1 MSNLIAFIR
10 TNLDEA
16 HYQAYIMYISVENR
30 TVRCKRKTG
39 NLILDG
45 WVLVIKKE
53 MLSYLIRGRL
63 ERGSFS
69 GLLLERG
76 LQSPSVLL
84 FRPEQIS
91 YMKL

>member
-1 MSNLIAFIR
+1 MQKK
-10 TNLDEA
+10 DWD
-16 HYQAYIMYISVENR
+16 
-30 TVRCKRKTG
+30 
-39 NLILDG
+39 LILDG
-45 WVLVIKKE
+45 WVLVVKKE
-53 MLSYLIRGRL
+53 MLCFLIRGRL

-91 YMKL
+91 YMEVTSYIEEAGNHLECSE

>member
-1 MSNLIAFIR
+1 MQKKDWDLIP
-10 TNLDEA
+10 
-16 HYQAYIMYISVENR
+16 
-30 TVRCKRKTG
+30 
-39 NLILDG
+39 DG
-45 WVLVIKKE
+45 WVLVMKKE
-53 MLSYLIRGRL
+53 MLRCLIRGRL

-91 YMKL
+91 YMEVTSYIEEAGNHLECSK